1 MPNQGDI
8 RITCE
13 YVRGGQPRP
22 YADTERVVRLTLEH
36 VPYRASFEPIFV
48 EREWE
53 WEPWSDITRSLI
65 EQYARAFCFWK
76 KTQQEHLQAD
86 FSGHFDTYLDY
97 LRQIPDTTNV
107 WEIRTVTPFTD

>member
-1 MPNQGDI
+1 MPKQGDI
-8 RITCE
+8 RITCK

-22 YADTERVVRLTLEH
+22 YADTEHVVRLTLEH
-36 VPYRASFEPIFV
+36 VPYRASGEPIFI

-53 WEPWSDITRSLI
+53 PWTNIIRSLV
-65 EQYARAFCFWK
+65 EQYARAFCSWK

-86 FSGHFDTYLDY
+86 FNGHFDTYLDY
-97 LRQIPDTTNV
+97 MIQVPGTTNV